1 MSGKDEMS
9 IVRKDELA
17 EFLGVETTPTRAQAS
32 IDISEAIVASYLS
45 IKFDRR
51 GNALQE
57 HTVSERITPVR
68 NKTILEVSGGYVTG
82 IESIAY
88 NVVGYE
94 HTNDEVVYDTSTST
108 PTFDYVFSPEFNGW
122 AVGGKTA
129 TGEQFVF
136 QRGQEYRVTY
146 RTGWCAGNAAYEWE
160 WFRNNAAD
168 TWDEGADRLSWG
180 FVDGTATTTNAAGAY
195 LFGPQPATQT
205 EGIHYET
212 GGSVTDERLLS
223 PAVSFNGAD
232 FPFIVTRLKLIEA
245 STTGY
250 PCYRV
255 GWLDGDGRTGFTGK
269 KTQRGEENFL
279 PDRIRA
285 STLNS
290 DHTGYSTLVSDMSF
304 NPASDIEKQMQD
316 PARSWIDKT
325 ITQISLQLWNLGA
338 SDSSGALYVLDY
350 VRICDGTARM
360 PEAIK
365 MAVLETA
372 RAIRDGSSN
381 GVQSESIGDYSE
393 TIASNE
399 ASKVIPSL
407 ARTILDPYRR
417 PSW

>member
-1 MSGKDEMS
+1 M
-9 IVRKDELA
+9 
-17 EFLGVETTPTRAQAS
+17 
-32 IDISEAIVASYLS
+32 
-45 IKFDRR
+45 
-51 GNALQE
+51 
-57 HTVSERITPVR
+57 
-68 NKTILEVSGGYVTG
+68 
-82 IESIAY
+82 
-88 NVVGYE
+88 
-94 HTNDEVVYDTSTST
+94 
-108 PTFDYVFSPEFNGW
+108 
-122 AVGGKTA
+122 
-129 TGEQFVF
+129 
-136 QRGQEYRVTY
+136 
-146 RTGWCAGNAAYEWE
+146 
-160 WFRNNAAD
+160 
-168 TWDEGADRLSWG
+168 
-180 FVDGTATTTNAAGAY
+180 
-195 LFGPQPATQT
+195 
-205 EGIHYET
+205 
-212 GGSVTDERLLS
+212 
-223 PAVSFNGAD
+223 
-232 FPFIVTRLKLIEA
+232 TRLKLIEA

-350 VRICDGTARM
+350 VRVCDGTARM

-381 GVQSESIGDYSE
+381 GVQSESIGDYSK
-393 TIASNE
+393 TIALNE